1 MREIFMSDKQ
11 AERIQKLVE
20 NPNLSNWEKRF
31 ITSVNSYFEKYGR
44 VSNKQWATIQKVE
57 ANYSPEV
64 IAQRQAWNDNF
75 TDEMR
80 QKWNIA
86 MDYYENNPPY
96 FQDLVHRYRTSPE
109 MVPTAKLYHKIVENK
124 YVQNV
129 IATIQSEPL
138 YGVGCLVQVRRTA
151 KGPHYRFRDCI
162 ALVVDNSGPVT
173 SATKGA
179 KTYSILPFGETAPV
193 KIQERWLKN
202 KRGNK

>member
-1 MREIFMSDKQ
+1 MSDKQ

-20 NPNLSNWEKRF
+20 NPNLSNWEKGF
-31 ITSVNSYFEKYGR
+31 ITSVNSYFQKHGR

-64 IAQRQAWNDNF
+64 IAQRQAWNSSF

-80 QKWNIA
+80 RKWDIA

-96 FQDLVHRYRTSPE
+96 FQDLVTKYRVSPE
-109 MVPTAKLYHKIVENK
+109 MIPTAKLYNKIVENK

-138 YGVGCLVQVRRTA
+138 YEVGCLVQVRRTA

-193 KIQERWLKN
+193 KIQERWLKR
-202 KRGNK
+202 KRG

>member
-1 MREIFMSDKQ
+1 MIDKRD
-11 AERIQKLVE
+11 ERIKKLLE
-20 NPNLSNWEKRF
+20 NPHLNDWEKGF
-31 ITSVNSYFEKYGR
+31 LSSVNSFMERKGR
-44 VSNKQWATIQKVE
+44 ISNKQWATVQKVE

-64 IAQRQAWNDNF
+64 IAQRQAWKENWSEDKQF
-75 TDEMR
+75 QWET
-80 QKWNIA
+80 A
-86 MDYYENNPPY
+86 LDYYSANPPY
-96 FQDLVHRYRTSPE
+96 YQQLVSRYE
-109 MVPTAKLYHKIVENK
+109 DGGVPTEKEYRRLVENK

-129 IATIQSEPL
+129 IATIKAAPL
-138 YGVGCLVQVRRTA
+138 YEVGCLVQVRRTA

-202 KRGNK
+202 KRGSK

>member
-1 MREIFMSDKQ
+1 MSDKQ
-11 AERIQKLVE
+11 AERLQKLVE
-20 NPNLSNWEKRF
+20 NPNLNNWEKNF
-31 ITSVNSYFEKYGR
+31 IASVNYYFQKHGR
-44 VSNKQWATIQKVE
+44 VSNKQWATVQKVE

-64 IAQRQAWNDNF
+64 IAQRQAWNDDF

-80 QKWNIA
+80 QKWEIA

-96 FQDLVHRYRTSPE
+96 FQDLVTRYRLSPE
-109 MVPTAKLYHKIVENK
+109 MIPTSKMYNKIVENK
-124 YVQNV
+124 YVRNV

-138 YGVGCLVQVRRTA
+138 YEVGCLVQVRRTA

-193 KIQERWLKN
+193 KIQERWLKR
-202 KRGNK
+202 KRG

>member
-1 MREIFMSDKQ
+1 MSEKQ

-20 NPNLSNWEKRF
+20 NPNLNNWEKGF
-31 ITSVNSYFEKYGR
+31 ITSVNSYFQKHGR

-64 IAQRQAWNDNF
+64 IAQRQAWKDGF
-75 TDEMR
+75 TDDMR
-80 QKWNIA
+80 EKWNIA

-96 FQDLVHRYRTSPE
+96 FQDLVHQYRTSPE
-109 MVPTAKLYHKIVENK
+109 MVPTAKLYTKIVENK

-129 IATIQSEPL
+129 IATIKAEPL
-138 YGVGCLVQVRRTA
+138 YSVGSLVQVRKTA
-151 KGPHYRFRDCI
+151 KGSHYRLRNQF

-179 KTYSILPFGETAPV
+179 KTYSILPFGESAPI
-193 KIQERWLKN
+193 KIQERWLKK
-202 KRGNK
+202 KRGGK

>member
-1 MREIFMSDKQ
+1 MSDKQ

-20 NPNLSNWEKRF
+20 NPNLNNWEKGF
-31 ITSVNSYFEKYGR
+31 ITSVNSYFQKHGR

-64 IAQRQAWNDNF
+64 IAQRQAWSDGF

-86 MDYYENNPPY
+86 MDYYEHNPPY
-96 FQDLVHRYRTSPE
+96 YQDLVHRYRISPE
-109 MVPTAKLYHKIVENK
+109 MIPTAKLYTKIVENK

-129 IATIQSEPL
+129 IATIKAEPL
-138 YGVGCLVQVRRTA
+138 YSVGSLVQVRKTA
-151 KGPHYRFRDCI
+151 KGSHYRLRNQF
-162 ALVVDNSGPVT
+162 ALVVDNNGPVT

-179 KTYSILPFGETAPV
+179 KTYSILPFGESAPI
-193 KIQERWLKN
+193 KIQERWLKK
-202 KRGNK
+202 KRGSK

>member
-1 MREIFMSDKQ
+1 MSDKQ

-20 NPNLSNWEKRF
+20 NPNLNNWEKGF
-31 ITSVNSYFEKYGR
+31 ITSVNSYFQKHGR

-64 IAQRQAWNDNF
+64 IAQRQAWSDGF

-86 MDYYENNPPY
+86 MDYYEHNPPY
-96 FQDLVHRYRTSPE
+96 YQDLVHRYRISPE
-109 MVPTAKLYHKIVENK
+109 MIPTAKLYHKIVENK
-124 YVQNV
+124 YVQSV
-129 IATIQSEPL
+129 IETIKAEPL
-138 YGVGCLVQVRRTA
+138 YSVGSLVQVRRTA
-151 KGPHYRFRDCI
+151 KGSHYRFRDCN

-179 KTYSILPFGETAPV
+179 RTYSILPFGESAPI
-193 KIQERWLKN
+193 KIQERWLKK
-202 KRGNK
+202 KRGQ

>member
-1 MREIFMSDKQ
+1 MSDKQ
-11 AERIQKLVE
+11 SERLQKLVE
-20 NPNLSNWEKRF
+20 NPNLSNWEKGF
-31 ITSVNSYFEKYGR
+31 ITSVNSYFQKHGR

-64 IAQRQAWNDNF
+64 IAQRQAWNSSF

-80 QKWNIA
+80 RKWDIA

-96 FQDLVHRYRTSPE
+96 FQDLVTKYRVSPE
-109 MVPTAKLYHKIVENK
+109 MIPTAKLYNKIVENK

-129 IATIQSEPL
+129 IATIQSQPL
-138 YGVGCLVQVRRTA
+138 YEVGCLVQVRRTA

-193 KIQERWLKN
+193 KIQERWLKR
-202 KRGNK
+202 KRG

>member
-1 MREIFMSDKQ
+1 MSDKQ

-64 IAQRQAWNDNF
+64 IAQRQAWNDGF

-80 QKWNIA
+80 QKWEIA
-86 MDYYENNPPY
+86 MNYYENNPPY

-109 MVPTAKLYHKIVENK
+109 MIPTAKLYAKIVENK

-138 YGVGCLVQVRRTA
+138 YDIGALVVVRRTA

-179 KTYSILPFGETAPV
+179 KTYSILPFGESSPV
-193 KIQERWLKN
+193 KIQERWLKK
-202 KRGNK
+202 KRG

>member
-1 MREIFMSDKQ
+1 MSDKQ

-20 NPNLSNWEKRF
+20 NPNLNNWEKGF
-31 ITSVNSYFEKYGR
+31 ITSVNSYFQKHGR

-64 IAQRQAWNDNF
+64 IAQRQAWKDSWGAEQQFRWQTALN
-75 TDEMR
+75 
-80 QKWNIA
+80 
-86 MDYYENNPPY
+86 YYSTGEGRGY
-96 FQDLVHRYRTSPE
+96 FLSLISRYEDGGIPTEKEYRKLVD
-109 MVPTAKLYHKIVENK
+109 NK

-129 IATIQSEPL
+129 IETIQSEPL
-138 YGVGCLVQVRRTA
+138 YDVGSLVQVRRTA
-151 KGPHYRFRDCI
+151 KGSFYRYRDCI

-193 KIQERWLKN
+193 KIQERWLKK
-202 KRGNK
+202 KRGSK

>member
-1 MREIFMSDKQ
+1 MSDKQ
-11 AERIQKLVE
+11 SERLQKLVE
-20 NPNLSNWEKRF
+20 NPNLSNWEKGF
-31 ITSVNSYFEKYGR
+31 ITSVNSYFQKHGR

-64 IAQRQAWNDNF
+64 IAQRQAWNSSF

-80 QKWNIA
+80 RKWDIA

-96 FQDLVHRYRTSPE
+96 FQDLVTRYRVSPE
-109 MVPTAKLYHKIVENK
+109 MIPTAKLYNKIVENK

-138 YGVGCLVQVRRTA
+138 YEVGCLVQVRRTA

-193 KIQERWLKN
+193 KIQERWLKK
-202 KRGNK
+202 KRG

>member
-1 MREIFMSDKQ
+1 MRETFMSDKQ

-64 IAQRQAWNDNF
+64 IAQRQAWNDGF

-80 QKWNIA
+80 QKWEIA

-109 MVPTAKLYHKIVENK
+109 MIPTAKLYAKIVENK

-138 YGVGCLVQVRRTA
+138 YDIGALVVVRRTA

-179 KTYSILPFGETAPV
+179 KTYSILPFGESSPV
-193 KIQERWLKN
+193 KIQERWLKK
-202 KRGNK
+202 KRG

>member
-1 MREIFMSDKQ
+1 MTDKRG
-11 AERIQKLVE
+11 ERIKKLRA
-20 NPNLSNWEKRF
+20 NPNLTDWEKGF
-31 ITSVNSYFEKYGR
+31 LSSISSYMEKHNR
-44 VSNKQWATIQKVE
+44 ISNKQWATVQKVE

-75 TDEMR
+75 SDDMR

-86 MDYYENNPPY
+86 MDYYESNPPY
-96 FQDLVHRYRTSPE
+96 FQDLVSKYRVSPE
-109 MVPTAKLYHKIVENK
+109 MIPTAKLYSKIVENK

-138 YGVGCLVQVRRTA
+138 YDVGALVQVRRTA
-151 KGPHYRFRDCI
+151 KGPHYRFRECI

-193 KIQERWLKN
+193 KIQERWLKR
-202 KRGNK
+202 KRG

>member
-64 IAQRQAWNDNF
+64 IAQRQAWNDGF

-80 QKWNIA
+80 QKWEIA

-109 MVPTAKLYHKIVENK
+109 MIPTAKLYAKIVENK

-138 YGVGCLVQVRRTA
+138 YDIGALVVVRRTA

-179 KTYSILPFGETAPV
+179 KTYSILPFGESSPV
-193 KIQERWLKN
+193 KIQERWLKK
-202 KRGNK
+202 KRG

>member
-1 MREIFMSDKQ
+1 MSDKQ
-11 AERIQKLVE
+11 SERLQKLVE
-20 NPNLSNWEKRF
+20 NPNLSNWEKGF
-31 ITSVNSYFEKYGR
+31 ITSVNSYFQKHGR

-64 IAQRQAWNDNF
+64 IAQRQAWNSSF

-96 FQDLVHRYRTSPE
+96 FQDLVTKYRLSPE
-109 MVPTAKLYHKIVENK
+109 MIPTAKLYSKIVENK

-138 YGVGCLVQVRRTA
+138 YEVGCLVQVRRTA

-193 KIQERWLKN
+193 NIQERWLKR
-202 KRGNK
+202 KRG

>member
-1 MREIFMSDKQ
+1 MSDKQ
-11 AERIQKLVE
+11 SERLQKLVE
-20 NPNLSNWEKRF
+20 NPNLSNWEKGF
-31 ITSVNSYFEKYGR
+31 ITSVNSYFQKHGR

-64 IAQRQAWNDNF
+64 IAQRQAWNSTF

-80 QKWNIA
+80 RKWDIA

-96 FQDLVHRYRTSPE
+96 FQDLVTKYRLSPE
-109 MVPTAKLYHKIVENK
+109 MIPTAKLYSKIVENK

-138 YGVGCLVQVRRTA
+138 YEVGCLVQVRRTA

-193 KIQERWLKN
+193 KIQERWLKR
-202 KRGNK
+202 KRG

>member
-1 MREIFMSDKQ
+1 MSDKQ
-11 AERIQKLVE
+11 SERLQKLVE
-20 NPNLSNWEKRF
+20 NPNLSNWEKGF
-31 ITSVNSYFEKYGR
+31 ITSVNSYFQKHGR

-64 IAQRQAWNDNF
+64 IAQRQAWNNSF

-80 QKWNIA
+80 RKWDIA

-96 FQDLVHRYRTSPE
+96 FQDLVTKYRLSPE
-109 MVPTAKLYHKIVENK
+109 MIPTAKLYSKIVENK

-129 IATIQSEPL
+129 IATIQSQPL
-138 YGVGCLVQVRRTA
+138 YEVGCLVQVRRTA

-193 KIQERWLKN
+193 KIQERWLKR
-202 KRGNK
+202 KRG

>member
-1 MREIFMSDKQ
+1 MRETFMSDKQ

-20 NPNLSNWEKRF
+20 NPNLNNWEKSF
-31 ITSVNSYFEKYGR
+31 ITSINSYFGKHGR

-57 ANYSPEV
+57 ANHSPEV
-64 IAQRQAWNDNF
+64 IALRQAWNDNF

-80 QKWNIA
+80 RNWDIA

-96 FQDLVHRYRTSPE
+96 FQDLVSSYRVSPE
-109 MVPTAKLYHKIVENK
+109 MIPTAKLYHKIVENK

-138 YGVGCLVQVRRTA
+138 YDIGALVVVRRTA

-162 ALVVDNSGPVT
+162 ALVVENSGPVT
-173 SATKGA
+173 SATRGA
-179 KTYSILPFGETAPV
+179 KTYSVLPFGESSPI
-193 KIQERWLKN
+193 KIQERWLKR
-202 KRGNK
+202 KRG